1 MTHLLHPEDDKWQD
15 IADVEH
21 RRVDLDSHIKRWE
34 GAVEAENMVNR
45 SYLEKSDMGQYFPT
59 RKSQ

>member
-21 RRVDLDSHIKRWE
+21 RRVDRDSHIKRWD
-34 GAVEAENMVNR
+34 GATEAEDMANR
-45 SYLEKSDMGQYFPT
+45 YNLEKSDMGQHFPGKG
-59 RKSQ
+59 R